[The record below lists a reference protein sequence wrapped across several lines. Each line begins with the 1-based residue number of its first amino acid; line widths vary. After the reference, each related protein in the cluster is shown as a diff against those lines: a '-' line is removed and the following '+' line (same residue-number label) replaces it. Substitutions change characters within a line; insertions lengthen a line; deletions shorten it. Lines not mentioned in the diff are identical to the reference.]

1 LLEDRIKPEVQ
12 MSLKALNWALEVRAG
27 NGTNKLVLMILAD
40 RYNEEFECAWPA
52 VQWIADRAE
61 LSRRTV
67 QRALRDLELQGLII
81 HDGWI
86 GKFADRQS
94 KRYILP
100 IQNGASHC
108 HPMTSTTRRGD
119 IYDATGRHSDALTNR
134 EPLENRAPRTRRTR
148 KPIDNLTAK
157 RVPTPEETLQMLEQ
171 ERAQ

>member
-1 LLEDRIKPEVQ
+1 
-12 MSLKALNWALEVRAG
+12 MSLAAINWAMDVKAG

-40 RYNEEFECAWPA
+40 RYNESDEIAWPA
-52 VQWIADRAE
+52 VTWIAERSE

-67 QRALRDLELQGLII
+67 QRALRELEERGLIE
-81 HDGWI
+81 HVGWR
-86 GKFADRQS
+86 GRTADRCA
-94 KRYILP
+94 KAYRLP
-100 IQNGASHC
+100 LQNGASEC
-108 HPMTSTTRRGD
+108 HPMSSTTSRGVIHD
-119 IYDATGRHSDALTNR
+119 VAGRHSDALTNR